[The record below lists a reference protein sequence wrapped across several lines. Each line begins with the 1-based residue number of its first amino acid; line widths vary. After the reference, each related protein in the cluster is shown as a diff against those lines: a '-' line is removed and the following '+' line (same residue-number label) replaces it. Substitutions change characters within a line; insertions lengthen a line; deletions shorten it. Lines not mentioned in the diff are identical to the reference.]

1 MHACMYACE
10 CFSFLFSKMAVVGF
24 CTSISNDNRYNLL
37 NFGNLFNY
45 IYISRNYLS
54 WYVVS
59 QNVLRINFNQ
69 EEQRIYKT
77 TGTTHIHIHHTQPT
91 DAKKEKKQRNAA
103 NRRRIKIH
111 NFAMLH
117 SRFFITSSFYQNFLR
132 KRKFTNLL
140 LFIISSSIFFS
151 FQ

>member
-1 MHACMYACE
+1 MPLLICLGVTIPQAITVRQSPLAILFNYKLKNQKAKEEFCRGMHACMYACE

-54 WYVVS
+54 WYVVP

-91 DAKKEKKQRNAA
+91 DAKKEKN
-103 NRRRIKIH
+103 
-111 NFAMLH
+111 
-117 SRFFITSSFYQNFLR
+117 SETPP
-132 KRKFTNLL
+132 TEEE
-140 LFIISSSIFFS
+140 
-151 FQ
+151 